1 VEAEAAV
8 EAEVQVEAAEVEAAG
23 EVAEAEEAPPEPA
36 RERSRRLPQGR
47 SGMRPGVS
55 PGNMSPAEQVE
66 LKRHPVAEEAGLE
79 RIARQSQVRHR
90 ARRHPR
96 VVERGS
102 GGRRVDDLG
111 NRHRR

>member
-55 PGNMSPAEQVE
+55 PGNMSRSLARVRFGIE
-66 LKRHPVAEEAGLE
+66 L
-79 RIARQSQVRHR
+79 
-90 ARRHPR
+90 
-96 VVERGS
+96 VVTRE
-102 GGRRVDDLG
+102 
-111 NRHRR
+111 